1 MKKNYNLFYSSR
13 VISGIGDALQDIA
26 VITIISLFNN
36 SAFISGFVVAL
47 NALVRVLCSLFA
59 INNTCVK
66 DCKRVL
72 IYLNYLY
79 AFITS
84 LFYVLLIFDTSPLVL
99 KISVVSYETICS
111 LIYTFYKIYQDMIV
125 KEVAD
130 NSEKIAR
137 LYATDNI
144 IKILTSFIS
153 IILLLIMSYKGFLL
167 INALSF
173 LISGFIV
180 SKLKVDLSTNK
191 TQLTKNERFKIIS
204 NIKEFFE
211 KYSSVCKIINLSAI
225 LSFFY
230 SSYAILLQKAIKIY
244 EIDIKYIGV
253 LNAVYYVMSILL
265 SYGAGYIEV
274 KNIRKVSMP
283 VLGMGF
289 IFSILCLL
297 DSMWIVVAFIL
308 IIYPIVGAGYNTV
321 VQIYFQDKTSRD
333 DIPIL
338 KGIYNIVCGS
348 SILLSGFLT
357 PFLLTDISAYF
368 ITMSLLFIFSIIY
381 LCVSKV

>member
-130 NSEKIAR
+130 NS
-137 LYATDNI
+137 
-144 IKILTSFIS
+144 
-153 IILLLIMSYKGFLL
+153 
-167 INALSF
+167 
-173 LISGFIV
+173 
-180 SKLKVDLSTNK
+180 
-191 TQLTKNERFKIIS
+191 
-204 NIKEFFE
+204 
-211 KYSSVCKIINLSAI
+211 
-225 LSFFY
+225 
-230 SSYAILLQKAIKIY
+230 
-244 EIDIKYIGV
+244 
-253 LNAVYYVMSILL
+253 
-265 SYGAGYIEV
+265 
-274 KNIRKVSMP
+274 
-283 VLGMGF
+283 
-289 IFSILCLL
+289 
-297 DSMWIVVAFIL
+297 
-308 IIYPIVGAGYNTV
+308 
-321 VQIYFQDKTSRD
+321 
-333 DIPIL
+333 
-338 KGIYNIVCGS
+338 
-348 SILLSGFLT
+348 
-357 PFLLTDISAYF
+357 
-368 ITMSLLFIFSIIY
+368 
-381 LCVSKV
+381 